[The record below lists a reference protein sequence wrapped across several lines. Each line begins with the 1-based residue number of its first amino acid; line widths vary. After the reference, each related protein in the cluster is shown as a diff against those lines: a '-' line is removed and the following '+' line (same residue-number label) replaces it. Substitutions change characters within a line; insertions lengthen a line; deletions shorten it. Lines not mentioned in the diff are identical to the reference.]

1 LHNSRIDHTSRY
13 YRGIRQ
19 VQQHIFSE
27 FEEVLQ
33 LFIIAAACIGAV
45 LTTVFSLTHGITEV
59 FPFLYILPII
69 LVVYFYPKRAVL
81 FSLCISL
88 MYISLIFLLASS
100 NTNLMVVATAWFAI
114 FMTIAVVASS
124 YANKLLEEKHRIRHI
139 IDNSQDGIF
148 CFDISR
154 GSLIEVNNKFAK
166 QLRYGRPDLIGTD
179 ISRIWTDTEERG
191 RFSELVRT
199 EKKPFETEI
208 LLRARDGTILRFVI
222 SPLQVTRDRVL
233 CSAVDITL
241 EKIVDEEIRKTL
253 DDLED
258 QVKTRTAHL
267 ERINEELR
275 AEILEHRR
283 FESTIFAEKKSVPE
297 NEGARK

>member
-1 LHNSRIDHTSRY
+1 M
-13 YRGIRQ
+13 
-19 VQQHIFSE
+19 QQHIFSE

-33 LFIIAAACIGAV
+33 LFIIAAACIGAI
-45 LTTVFSLTHGITEV
+45 LTTVFSLTHDITEV

-69 LVVYFYPKRAVL
+69 LVVYFYPTRAVL

>member
-1 LHNSRIDHTSRY
+1 
-13 YRGIRQ
+13 

-33 LFIIAAACIGAV
+33 LFIIAAACIGAI
-45 LTTVFSLTHGITEV
+45 LTTVFSLTHGINEV

-81 FSLCISL
+81 FSLCVSL
-88 MYISLIFLLASS
+88 MFISLIFLLASR
-100 NTNLMVVATAWFAI
+100 NTNLMVIATAWFAI
-114 FMTIAVVASS
+114 FMTIGVVASS
-124 YANKLLEEKHRIRHI
+124 YANRLLEEKYRIRHI
-139 IDNSQDGIF
+139 IDNSQDGVF
-148 CFDISR
+148 CFDIAC
-154 GSLIEVNNKFAK
+154 GSLITVNAKFAK
-166 QLRYGRPDLIGTD
+166 QLRYNRTDLIGTD
-179 ISRIWTDTEERG
+179 ISRIWEDTDERG
-191 RFSELVRT
+191 RFSELVKT

-208 LLRARDGTILRFVI
+208 LLRARDGTLLRFII
-222 SPLQVTRDRVL
+222 SPLQVIRDRVL

-258 QVKTRTAHL
+258 QVKARTAHL
-267 ERINEELR
+267 ERINEDLR

-283 FESTIFAEKKSVPE
+283 FESTIFAEKKSIPE
-297 NEGARK
+297 DEGERK